1 MTARELIGALVVEP
15 ADCRPLEVVEVGDFR
30 RDALA
35 ALSEAELDQLR
46 NELATLRQLGSVI
59 KDTNGLRKFRWGAKG
74 KGKRG
79 GVRVI
84 YYYGGDHM
92 PLFLIALYAKNEKAD
107 LTAAEKKAAKK
118 LVEALKKEHEHKPV
132 RLRVIQTK
140 GRRR

>member
-1 MTARELIGALVVEP
+1 MAAQELIGALVVES
-15 ADCRPLEVVEVGDFR
+15 AEGRPLEVVEVGDFNK
-30 RDALA
+30 DALS
-35 ALSEAELDQLR
+35 ALSENELEQLR

-59 KDTNGLRKFRWGAKG
+59 KGTNGLRKFRWGAKG

-107 LTAAEKKAAKK
+107 LTASEKKWAKN
-118 LVEALKKEHEHKPV
+118 LIELLNKEYQHKPV
-132 RLRVIQTK
+132 RLRVIES
-140 GRRR
+140 RRRR